1 MSGQRELVE
10 LVPGIR
16 LDLGL
21 VVFRTSRASGP
32 GGQNVN
38 KVETRV
44 EALLDL
50 EIWGLPAEARAR
62 IQAALASRI
71 SRSGMLRVASQVG
84 RTQAEN
90 RERALLRLTELLRE
104 ALDEDA
110 PRRSTRPSRRAKQRR
125 LQDKRQRSE
134 VKRGRRVTSDQ
145 DS

>member
-1 MSGQRELVE
+1 MTGERRVVE
-10 LVPGIR
+10 LAPGIQ
-16 LDLGL
+16 LDLGA
-21 VVFRTSRASGP
+21 VEFRTSRASGP

-44 EALLDL
+44 EAVLDL
-50 EIWGLPAEARAR
+50 EAWSPPPEIRAR
-62 IQAALASRI
+62 LGVELASRI
-71 SRSGMLRVASQVG
+71 SRAGLLRVASQVG

-90 RERALLRLTELLRE
+90 REPAVARLVELLRE

-110 PRRSTRPSRRAKQRR
+110 PRRPTRPSRGARQRR

-134 VKRGRRVTSDQ
+134 VKRGRRSAPDH

>member
-1 MSGQRELVE
+1 MTAARETVE
-10 LVPGIR
+10 LAPGIE
-16 LDLGL
+16 LDLGQIAL
-21 VVFRTSRASGP
+21 RTSRASGP

-50 EIWGLPAEARAR
+50 ESWGLPAEARAR

-71 SRSGMLRVASQVG
+71 SRSGTLRVASQVG

-110 PRRSTRPSRRAKQRR
+110 PRRPTRPSRRAKQRR

-134 VKRGRRVTSDQ
+134 VKRGRRSAPDH